1 MGSPRYQKGTK
12 GIIKEDAGDLPLPAN
27 RGTWRPFTH
36 PRVGFIYLLA
46 RLPYGRPM
54 IDDGRDRVLYLVFQ
68 GLKVKPSVSSFDDR
82 KRMQKLVYIV
92 QRAGLSLNFRY
103 NWYLQ
108 GPYSPELSPYCYEIA
123 SRLPKYE
130 GEMKGARLNTQAE
143 AVLQK
148 VSTALGKCVT
158 DTDVLEGV
166 ASMLYRGE
174 SKASA
179 ALRAEKPRVTEPAW
193 QLAERCLRS
202 LKEL

>member
-1 MGSPRYQKGTK
+1 
-12 GIIKEDAGDLPLPAN
+12 
-27 RGTWRPFTH
+27 
-36 PRVGFIYLLA
+36 
-46 RLPYGRPM
+46 M
-54 IDDGRDRVLYLVFQ
+54 IDDGRDRVLYLIFQ
-68 GLKVKPSVSSFDDR
+68 RLNVKPSASSFDNR
-82 KRMQKLVYIV
+82 KQMQKLVYIV

-123 SRLPKYE
+123 SKLPKYE
-130 GEMKGARLNTQAE
+130 EETKGTRLNSEAE
-143 AVLQK
+143 AVLLK
-148 VSTALGKCVT
+148 VSTALGKSVT